1 MNITKCIIKTAKYI
15 GLLLL
20 SILVA
25 IVLYTLYLL
34 FLTPKYK
41 IVRIGNNGLGN
52 QLYNFAFAYALQ
64 QKSNAKVLLDISP
77 IQRKAGHT
85 LSWIRYFGNDYK
97 YEFKLW
103 QDEENLIARSIRRS
117 VLSKHIIETS
127 PFVYQKEA
135 LDIED
140 KNIFYQGYRQNYLYF
155 DKYRQKII
163 DIFKEL
169 KEGFDKD
176 AVELIKEMKGHKNSV
191 MINARFGDYMSNQYK
206 NAFYLCKEDYY
217 NTAIKMFEN
226 MDDVFF
232 FISTDDIKT
241 AEKVLKFNKKN
252 YKFIKSKTYV
262 TTLILSSNTKHNII
276 SNSTFAWWAAYLND
290 NKNKKI
296 IAPKYWYRNSDGSL
310 VKSEN
315 LFPKDFDVSFI
326 DNVKQVAN

>member
-25 IVLYTLYLL
+25 IGLYTLYLL

-52 QLYNFAFAYALQ
+52 QLFNFAFAYALE
-64 QKSNAKVLLDISP
+64 QKNNAKVVLDISP
-77 IQRKAGHT
+77 IQRKAKDNP
-85 LSWIRYFGNDYK
+85 SWLRYFGNDFKYK
-97 YEFKLW
+97 FKLW
-103 QDEENLIARSIRRS
+103 QNEENFLARAIRRS

-176 AVELIKEMKGHKNSV
+176 AVELIKEMKEHKNSV

-217 NTAIKMFEN
+217 NTAIKMFDN

-232 FISTDDIKT
+232 FISTNDTEMAK
-241 AEKVLKFNKKN
+241 KVLKFNKQN
-252 YKFIKSKTYV
+252 FKFIKLKTDIMELV
-262 TTLILSSNTKHNII
+262 VSRNVKHNII
-276 SNSTFAWWAAYLND
+276 GNSTFAWWVAYLNE
-290 NKNKKI
+290 NKSKKI

-315 LFPKDFDVSFI
+315 LFPNDFDVSFV